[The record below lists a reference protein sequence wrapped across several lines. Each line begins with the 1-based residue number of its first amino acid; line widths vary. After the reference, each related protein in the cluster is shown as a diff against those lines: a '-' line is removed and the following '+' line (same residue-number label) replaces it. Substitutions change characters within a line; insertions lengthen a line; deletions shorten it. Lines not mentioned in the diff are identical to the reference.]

1 MLRSRKP
8 RSSRRA
14 ARRAILLP
22 VMISQA
28 DPAADKSSAVAA
40 RSRKPRGI
48 DRVGGAGTAD
58 GQARIGADA
67 RNDLFVVR
75 WEFGCVRDRHRQRG
89 RSPSSHGRK
98 PAKSWTKEGVGQTR
112 LPIVLWRHFKRRPL
126 LATFGRSHLMV
137 SGDAADLTSMRISRF
152 FWWTKR
158 RAAPASPACNPAC
171 PSSRTI
177 PLGRKADRHDVR
189 QVICNAVVFQSNC
202 LEGY

>member
-1 MLRSRKP
+1 MWWPPRSRT
-8 RSSRRA
+8 
-14 ARRAILLP
+14 
-22 VMISQA
+22 
-28 DPAADKSSAVAA
+28 
-40 RSRKPRGI
+40 PRGI

-112 LPIVLWRHFKRRPL
+112 RSIVRWRHFKRRPL

-137 SGDAADLTSMRISRF
+137 PGDAADLTSMRISRIF
-152 FWWTKR
+152 RWTKR
-158 RAAPASPACNPAC
+158 RAVSASPMIALVP
-171 PSSRTI
+171 PPTI
-177 PLGRKADRHDVR
+177 PLRRKADRHDVR
-189 QVICNAVVFQSNC
+189 QVICNAYDF
-202 LEGY
+202 